1 MILCLYS
8 LVDDLFVIILELTVM
23 KLKDIENFEVVFA
36 LYTITHCAD
45 GMFDEI
51 AEDDLPDSL
60 MDGYRAVR
68 SSISALTKNIEQ
80 YRDEN
85 IATFISACED

>member
-1 MILCLYS
+1 MR
-8 LVDDLFVIILELTVM
+8 
-23 KLKDIENFEVVFA
+23 LKDLEVFEVVSA
-36 LYTITHCAD
+36 LYTITHCSD

-51 AEDDLPDSL
+51 AEDDLPESL
-60 MDGYRAVR
+60 CSDYRAVR
-68 SSISALTKNIEQ
+68 SSISSLIKHIEQ

>member
-1 MILCLYS
+1 
-8 LVDDLFVIILELTVM
+8 M
-23 KLKDIENFEVVFA
+23 KLNDIEDFEVVLA
-36 LYTITHCAD
+36 LYTISHCAD

-60 MDGYRAVR
+60 CTDYRSVR
-68 SSISALTKNIEQ
+68 SSISSLVKSLEQ
-80 YRDEN
+80 YRDDH

>member
-1 MILCLYS
+1 M
-8 LVDDLFVIILELTVM
+8 
-23 KLKDIENFEVVFA
+23 
-36 LYTITHCAD
+36 
-45 GMFDEI
+45 MFDEI

-60 MDGYRAVR
+60 CSDYRAVR